1 MSKAGPKAVKVCNHV
16 IIGIEPCLSGIV
28 VTMHARKPLGS
39 GLDYRSAHALVHC
52 HNNALQVGLNPL
64 NITSCT
70 DLITTNCISSM
81 ALKHTFLCVLY
92 NSGLY
97 LNSLGPSDV
106 ILVNVGP
113 GYSLLPDGTQ
123 SYLQPML
130 IKNLGNPP
138 APVS

>member
-1 MSKAGPKAVKVCNHV
+1 MG
-16 IIGIEPCLSGIV
+16 
-28 VTMHARKPLGS
+28 
-39 GLDYRSAHALVHC
+39 
-52 HNNALQVGLNPL
+52 
-64 NITSCT
+64 
-70 DLITTNCISSM
+70 
-81 ALKHTFLCVLY
+81 LKHTFLCVLY